1 MKSIEND
8 VLLLELVE
16 QLREKGSWC
25 GETHLQKAVYFL
37 QELLSVPMGLEFV
50 LYKHG
55 PFSFGLQDK
64 LILLRAHGLLEL
76 EPQANGYGPKL
87 SLSQSGQAL
96 KRGFPRTIREQ
107 LNAFKWLTDRLG
119 KKGVVDLERLGTALF
134 VSRNKEMQ
142 GKGDEEIVARI
153 VELKPHVSEEQARA
167 ALREVREMESEAE
180 AIIK

>member
-1 MKSIEND
+1 MKSGRND
-8 VLLLELVE
+8 ILLLELVE
-16 QLREKGSWC
+16 RLREKGSWC

-55 PFSFGLQDK
+55 PFSFELQDK

-87 SLSQSGQAL
+87 SLSESGQAL
-96 KRGFPRTIREQ
+96 KNRFPKTIGDQ
-107 LNAFKWLTDRLG
+107 HNAFQWLTDHLG
-119 KKGVVDLERLGTALF
+119 KMGVVRLERLGTALF
-134 VSRNKEMQ
+134 VTREMQ

-167 ALREVREMESEAE
+167 ALHEVRQMESESE
-180 AIIK
+180 AISK